1 MKLIM
6 KEEGGEAI
14 CALATGEG
22 RTIKQNSQFGA
33 LSLSL
38 QFNIVI
44 EMEHQLGKNG
54 KIGKK
59 DTAT

>member
-33 LSLSL
+33 LSL